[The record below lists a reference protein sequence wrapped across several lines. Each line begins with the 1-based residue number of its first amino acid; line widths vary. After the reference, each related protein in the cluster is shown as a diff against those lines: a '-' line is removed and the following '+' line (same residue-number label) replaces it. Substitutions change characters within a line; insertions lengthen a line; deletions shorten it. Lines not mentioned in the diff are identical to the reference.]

1 MNKTF
6 VISQKKMIKE
16 HILASEKLPEDKKM
30 VTQPFV

>member
-1 MNKTF
+1 MNKTV

-16 HILASEKLPEDKKM
+16 HILALEKLAEDKKM